1 MRLNEEQLAARDA
14 KRNLGEEL
22 LAVIKDVKSGKIGA
36 RYTVEPNHIVTARVQ
51 CGLSQAKF
59 AEALQISPRTLQQW
73 EQGRRYPSGAAETLL
88 KILYK
93 HPEVLK
99 EIV

>member
-1 MRLNEEQLAARDA
+1 MRLKEDQLAARDA
-14 KRNLGEEL
+14 KRNIGQEL
-22 LAVIKDVKSGKIGA
+22 LAAIKDVKSGKIGA
-36 RYTVEPNHIVTARVQ
+36 RYTVEPNHIVTARMQ

-59 AEALQISPRTLQQW
+59 AAALQISPRTLQQW

-88 KILYK
+88 KILYR

-99 EIV
+99 EVM